1 MCSSSMFA
9 RLRGYVV
16 ETPRADFL
24 AILNALSAH
33 DVDFIVVGGISAVLQ
48 GASISTFDLNVVH
61 SLEPENVT
69 RLLAALEG
77 LDAFYRSQAS
87 LSLRPDRTSLESTG
101 HQLLMTRGGPLDIL
115 GRIGNDR
122 RYEDLLAN
130 CVEMSVGEGHPVHVL
145 DLATLIELKQQLG
158 SDKDKAVLPVLLRTL
173 KESLE
178 EKNRH

>member
-1 MCSSSMFA
+1 M
-9 RLRGYVV
+9 

-33 DVDFIVVGGISAVLQ
+33 DVKFIVVGGISAVLQ
-48 GASISTFDLNVVH
+48 GAPISTFDLDVVH
-61 SLEPENVT
+61 SLESENVT
-69 RLLAALEG
+69 RLLAALES
-77 LDAFYRSQAS
+77 LDAFYRSQPS
-87 LSLRPDRTSLESTG
+87 LRLRPDRTRLESTG
-101 HQLLMTRGGPLDIL
+101 HQLLMTGGGPLDIL

-130 CVEMSVGEGHPVHVL
+130 CVEMSVGENAVRVL

-173 KESLE
+173 EESLE
-178 EKNRH
+178 EKNRE